1 MNIAILLISTNAP
14 INLLAFKYREIIKE
28 ENEIVQKDESIVYK
42 LEVIPDEWIT
52 KKFVS
57 ML

>member
-42 LEVIPDEWIT
+42 LEVIPDEWIA